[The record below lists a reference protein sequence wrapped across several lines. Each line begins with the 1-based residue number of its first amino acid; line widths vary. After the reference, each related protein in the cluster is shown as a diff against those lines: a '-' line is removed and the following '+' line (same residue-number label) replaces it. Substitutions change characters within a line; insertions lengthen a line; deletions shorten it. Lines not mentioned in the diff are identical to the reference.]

1 MRHICGGVIIN
12 INHGLTAANCVHGHK
27 KTQTEN
33 GAVYKTLKVL
43 SNTIY
48 AESRLT
54 DASINPVISKSSPV
68 CLDLDGASIIF
79 PKSIKTDHYLNVMK
93 ARIQTHR

>member
-1 MRHICGGVIIN
+1 MRHICGGVIVN
-12 INHGLTAANCVHGHK
+12 INHVLTAAYCVHGHK

-33 GAVYKTLKVL
+33 GTVYKTLKVL

-54 DASINPVISKSSPV
+54 DASINPVICKSSPV
-68 CLDLDGASIIF
+68 CLDLDDTSIFFQKVSKLIT
-79 PKSIKTDHYLNVMK
+79 ILML
-93 ARIQTHR
+93 

>member
-12 INHGLTAANCVHGHK
+12 INHVLTAANCVHGHK
-27 KTQTEN
+27 KTQTDN
-33 GAVYKTLKVL
+33 GTVYKTLKVL

-54 DASINPVISKSSPV
+54 DASINPVICKSSP
-68 CLDLDGASIIF
+68 DLDGTSIIF